1 MKNSDIGRLDG
12 SITIESAYL
21 MIFILFIF
29 GFMIRYC
36 FRTHDRILSV
46 MVLNEAVMLSGHLL
60 SEDEAGIQ
68 GYGADR
74 LGDLLSQRSFDFNIS
89 SYKGGN
95 EGSAE
100 GKGFVISMKD
110 KGFRPQKVMRAITL
124 MDGMKDE

>member
-1 MKNSDIGRLDG
+1 MKGSGSGRLDG

-36 FRTHDRILSV
+36 FRTHDRILSG
-46 MVLNEAVMLSGHLL
+46 MVLNEALELSGHLL
-60 SEDEAGIQ
+60 SEDEEGIQ

-89 SYKGGN
+89 SYKDGN

-100 GKGFVISMKD
+100 GKGFVISMRD